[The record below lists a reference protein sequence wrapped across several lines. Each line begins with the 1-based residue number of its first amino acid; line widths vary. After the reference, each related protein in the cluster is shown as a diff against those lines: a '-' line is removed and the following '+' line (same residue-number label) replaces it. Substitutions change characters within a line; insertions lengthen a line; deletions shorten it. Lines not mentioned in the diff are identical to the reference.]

1 MKAYFG
7 EVDLNFLE
15 LPVIDGYPGKFNEQ
29 GRQYFLNT
37 VNSAKGVGVLKPII
51 VRENVV
57 MIGGARVRAAK
68 YLGFI
73 TLPAIIFSK
82 SPKPTL
88 HKIKSYDELL
98 KKSRLSRLI
107 VTDKIVVHK

>member
-51 VRENVV
+51 VRRLTA
-57 MIGGARVRAAK
+57 I
-68 YLGFI
+68 L
-73 TLPAIIFSK
+73 IIFVG
-82 SPKPTL
+82 L
-88 HKIKSYDELL
+88 
-98 KKSRLSRLI
+98 RLI
-107 VTDKIVVHK
+107 IGI